1 MAWKLVFCIILY
13 ICYYMFFYF
22 LSIAG
27 QRAKEALRSVQPPCF
42 LAGVPELMEILKCQ
56 EQSCLQVPQD
66 GAKTFASPMAAGRN
80 QRQTALCSK
89 VILSWSSTK
98 MREGPCNCL
107 LMPVDACWGSISNE
121 LSASQQLLGGAVTM
135 CWKMR
140 VKTGR
145 QDAPATSETCHQRK
159 PPFNS
164 FTSTVRYSEQM

>member
-1 MAWKLVFCIILY
+1 
-13 ICYYMFFYF
+13 
-22 LSIAG
+22 
-27 QRAKEALRSVQPPCF
+27 
-42 LAGVPELMEILKCQ
+42 
-56 EQSCLQVPQD
+56 
-66 GAKTFASPMAAGRN
+66 MAAGRN